1 MLSCMQESS
10 QPDAEFYA
18 KVEAKKRRLWKRLYT
33 DLNRQ
38 AVVDC
43 LVPFASMMFPQ
54 WSLLSF
60 HQDTC
65 EAFVCHRAIDDLY
78 TLAEMECNLWQA
90 RNIVQLLDEST
101 ADFRQVSSW
110 I

>member
-1 MLSCMQESS
+1 MMSGMQETS

-38 AVVDC
+38 AVAER
-43 LVPFASMMFPQ
+43 LVPFASTIIPQ

-60 HQDTC
+60 HQDMC
-65 EAFVCHRAIDDLY
+65 EVLGCHRAIDDLY

-110 I
+110 V